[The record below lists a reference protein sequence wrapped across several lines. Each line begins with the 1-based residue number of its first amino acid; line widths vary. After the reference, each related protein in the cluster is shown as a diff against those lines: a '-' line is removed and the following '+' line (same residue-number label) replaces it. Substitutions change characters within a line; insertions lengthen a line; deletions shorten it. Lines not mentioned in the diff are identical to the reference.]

1 MQKTL
6 TVDTGDLG
14 TVGTAWDKGALTL
27 FTGLSIRSF
36 VVIVFL
42 YLPPPPLLSSPLELN
57 PRKSWLICKTYGPF
71 ERRGSL

>member
-42 YLPPPPLLSSPLELN
+42 HLPPPPPPPLLAL
-57 PRKSWLICKTYGPF
+57 GA
-71 ERRGSL
+71 